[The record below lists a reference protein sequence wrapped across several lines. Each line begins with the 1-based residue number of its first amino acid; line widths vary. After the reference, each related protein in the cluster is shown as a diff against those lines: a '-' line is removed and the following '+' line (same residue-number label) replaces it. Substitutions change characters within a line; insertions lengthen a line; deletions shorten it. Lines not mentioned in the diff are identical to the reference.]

1 MKLKNNELK
10 NELKISQPPCVDSC
24 LAAIK
29 RLNTRLS
36 PSSVGKIMQ
45 DFSFFQIAM
54 KFLAFFCLSHN
65 ALAIYSAL
73 LFNTILG

>member
-1 MKLKNNELK
+1 MKLKNI
-10 NELKISQPPCVDSC
+10 ELKIFQPPCVDSC

-29 RLNTRLS
+29 RLNTQLS
-36 PSSVGKIMQ
+36 PGSVAKIMQ
-45 DFSFFQIAM
+45 DFSFFQIVM

-73 LFNTILG
+73 LFNTIMV